1 MYHSVPLVVDADNT
15 VEGDGVP
22 PQSSELTFV
31 AVQTDGTSAT
41 VLIQGS
47 PDNTNWFTIKTLT
60 LANDVKAET
69 YTGKWN
75 YIRGKVSAF
84 SGGQDALVNVYM
96 MQ

>member
-15 VEGDGVP
+15 VEGEGIS
-22 PQSSELTFV
+22 PQSSEITFV

-47 PDNTNWFTIKTLT
+47 PDNVNWLTLKTLS
-60 LANDVKAET
+60 LSNDVKAET

-84 SGGQDALVNVYM
+84 SGGAQALVNVYM